1 MTREEP
7 EKLGNQVL
15 GSGFWRLWAS
25 SGLSNLA
32 DGAFKVALPLVAIR
46 FTDSP
51 VLIAGLALA
60 LSLPWLLFAL
70 QAGALAD
77 RVDRRW
83 AMLGA
88 NIARAS
94 LIAVLVLAA
103 GFGVGSIWVLYV
115 VAFCVGIAETVYD
128 TSAQSILPQLVSRD
142 LLSRANGRLYAV
154 ELTANQFLGPPLGG
168 LLVAVGTVVA
178 FAAPAALWLAAVGAL
193 LLVRG
198 NFRIERGG
206 RTTMR
211 ADIAE
216 GLRFLWR
223 HRILRT
229 LAIMTGVF
237 NLASNA
243 MFAVFVLYAVGPR
256 SAMGL
261 TDPLFG
267 VLLTATA
274 AGSLV
279 GSFLAERV
287 ERRLGRSRSLMVGI
301 IGAFHRR
308 GGADRDSRDYRQSV
322 RDRRRLLPRWSDDRD
337 LERDHGVTAPTDL
350 PRPPAWPG
358 QQRLP
363 PAGLGH
369 HAARCGSRRG
379 AGAILRA
386 ARGLRHRGHRDAGAA
401 PAHADTDRSG
411 AGCRGPQCRGLMT
424 TAVDARPRAAPMPTP
439 RRPPRADGL
448 RATRA
453 SAR

>member
-1 MTREEP
+1 VTREEP
-7 EKLGNQVL
+7 EKVSKPLLGP
-15 GSGFWRLWAS
+15 SFWRLWAS

-70 QAGALAD
+70 QAGAFAD

-94 LIAVLVLAA
+94 LIVVLVLAA

-115 VAFCVGIAETVYD
+115 VAFCVGIAETIYD
-128 TSAQSILPQLVSRD
+128 TSAQSILPQIVSRD

-154 ELTANQFLGPPLGG
+154 ELTANQFVGPPLGG
-168 LLVAVGTVVA
+168 LLVAVGAAIA
-178 FAAPAALWLAAVGAL
+178 FATPAALWIVAVGAL

-198 NFRIERGG
+198 NFRIEREG

-243 MFAVFVLYAVGPR
+243 MFAVFVLYAVGPN

-267 VLLTATA
+267 ILLTATA
-274 AGSLV
+274 AGSLL

-287 ERRLGRSRSLMVGI
+287 ERGLGRSRSLMLGI
-301 IGAFHRR
+301 IGGAVLMGVPAVTANPFVIGAAFFL
-308 GGADRDSRDYRQSV
+308 GGVTIVIWNVITVSLRQRISPDRLLGRVNSGYRLVAWGTMPLGAGVGGVLAQFFGLPAVFAIAGIVTLALLLLMPILTDQAMDAADRD
-322 RDRRRLLPRWSDDRD
+322 
-337 LERDHGVTAPTDL
+337 
-350 PRPPAWPG
+350 
-358 QQRLP
+358 
-363 PAGLGH
+363 
-369 HAARCGSRRG
+369 
-379 AGAILRA
+379 
-386 ARGLRHRGHRDAGAA
+386 
-401 PAHADTDRSG
+401 
-411 AGCRGPQCRGLMT
+411 
-424 TAVDARPRAAPMPTP
+424 AVA
-439 RRPPRADGL
+439 
-448 RATRA
+448 
-453 SAR
+453 

>member
-1 MTREEP
+1 VTREEP
-7 EKLGNQVL
+7 EKVSKPLLGP
-15 GSGFWRLWAS
+15 SFWRLWAS

-70 QAGALAD
+70 QAGAFAD

-94 LIAVLVLAA
+94 LIIVLVLAA

-115 VAFCVGIAETVYD
+115 VAFCVGIAETIYD
-128 TSAQSILPQLVSRD
+128 TSAQSILPQIVSRD

-154 ELTANQFLGPPLGG
+154 ELTANQFVGPPLGG
-168 LLVAVGTVVA
+168 LLVAVGAAIA
-178 FAAPAALWLAAVGAL
+178 FAAPAALWIVAVGAL

-198 NFRIERGG
+198 NFRIEREG

-243 MFAVFVLYAVGPR
+243 MFAVFVLYAVGPN

-267 VLLTATA
+267 ILLTTTA
-274 AGSLV
+274 AGSLL

-287 ERRLGRSRSLMVGI
+287 ERGLGRSRSLMLGI
-301 IGAFHRR
+301 IGGAVLMGIPAVTANPFVIGAAFFL
-308 GGADRDSRDYRQSV
+308 GGVTIVIWNVITVSLRQRISPDRLLGRVNSGYRLVAWGTMPLGAGVGGVLAQFFGLPAVFAIAGIVTLALLLLMPILTDQAMDAADRD
-322 RDRRRLLPRWSDDRD
+322 
-337 LERDHGVTAPTDL
+337 
-350 PRPPAWPG
+350 
-358 QQRLP
+358 
-363 PAGLGH
+363 
-369 HAARCGSRRG
+369 
-379 AGAILRA
+379 
-386 ARGLRHRGHRDAGAA
+386 
-401 PAHADTDRSG
+401 
-411 AGCRGPQCRGLMT
+411 
-424 TAVDARPRAAPMPTP
+424 AVA
-439 RRPPRADGL
+439 
-448 RATRA
+448 
-453 SAR
+453 